1 MQSCLRIRLV
11 TSTVPFFLIDT
22 DHEYPGSFKMWCW
35 RRMEI
40 SWTNRLRNEEVCKE
54 SAAVR
59 TQQTENSELYI
70 SRTTVSVLQNA
81 LWHEDACSGN
91 EETART
97 LHKAVLCPGYGL
109 DDRTNLL
116 SILRGVCILS
126 S

>member
-1 MQSCLRIRLV
+1 
-11 TSTVPFFLIDT
+11 
-22 DHEYPGSFKMWCW
+22 
-35 RRMEI
+35 MEI
-40 SWTNRLRNEEVCKE
+40 SWTIRLKNEKVCKKR
-54 SAAVR
+54 AAVR
-59 TQQTENSELYI
+59 TQQTEFCI

-91 EETART
+91 EETAKT

-116 SILRGVCILS
+116 SILRAVCILS